1 MSKKLFGKK
10 SLKSRDTPI
19 FKNKFSGKILTNSD
33 NPFII
38 KSSKHYIM
46 KSYKK
51 LFREEGFTFNGK
63 LYGDK
68 SFTMNYYNLV
78 KDILD
83 GVHGKTPPPTTLSK
97 MFMSTVSLDYNSLPS
112 SVKER
117 KLYKELGDIYVL
129 TNKDIKGF
137 SSSISRISKYMDV
150 SVIYHSYL

>member
-1 MSKKLFGKK
+1 
-10 SLKSRDTPI
+10 
-19 FKNKFSGKILTNSD
+19 
-33 NPFII
+33 
-38 KSSKHYIM
+38 M

-51 LFREEGFTFNGK
+51 LFTENGFTFNGK
-63 LYGDK
+63 EYGNK

-83 GVHGKTPPPTTLSK
+83 GVHGETPNPSTLTK
-97 MFMSTVSLDYNSLPS
+97 MFMSTVSLDYNSLPT

-137 SSSISRISKYMDV
+137 EKVITRIGRYMNMKV
-150 SVIYHSYL
+150 VFNSYL

>member
-1 MSKKLFGKK
+1 
-10 SLKSRDTPI
+10 
-19 FKNKFSGKILTNSD
+19 
-33 NPFII
+33 
-38 KSSKHYIM
+38 M
-46 KSYKK
+46 KSYKN

-150 SVIYHSYL
+150 NVVFHSYM

>member
-1 MSKKLFGKK
+1 
-10 SLKSRDTPI
+10 
-19 FKNKFSGKILTNSD
+19 
-33 NPFII
+33 
-38 KSSKHYIM
+38 M
-46 KSYKK
+46 KSYKN
-51 LFREEGFTFNGK
+51 LFTENGFTFNGK
-63 LYGDK
+63 HYGDK

-83 GVHGKTPPPTTLSK
+83 GVHGKTPNPSTLSK

-137 SSSISRISKYMDV
+137 SSSISRIGKYMGV
-150 SVIYHSYL
+150 SVVFHSYM

>member
-1 MSKKLFGKK
+1 
-10 SLKSRDTPI
+10 
-19 FKNKFSGKILTNSD
+19 
-33 NPFII
+33 
-38 KSSKHYIM
+38 M

-51 LFREEGFTFNGK
+51 LFTENGFTFNGK
-63 LYGDK
+63 NYGDK

-83 GVHGKTPPPTTLSK
+83 GVHGKTHSPTTLSK
-97 MFMSTVSLDYNSLPS
+97 MFMSTVSLDYNSLPH

-137 SSSISRISKYMDV
+137 EQAITRIGKFMNV
-150 SVIYHSYL
+150 SVVFHSYN

>member
-1 MSKKLFGKK
+1 
-10 SLKSRDTPI
+10 
-19 FKNKFSGKILTNSD
+19 
-33 NPFII
+33 
-38 KSSKHYIM
+38 M
-46 KSYKK
+46 KSYKN

-78 KDILD
+78 KDVLD
-83 GVHGKTPPPTTLSK
+83 GVHGKTPSPSTLTK

-129 TNKDIKGF
+129 TNKDIKGLN
-137 SSSISRISKYMDV
+137 SVIKRISKYMDKKV
-150 SVIYHSYL
+150 VIR